1 MAGIVTFEDLI
12 EQILQEEIEDEQ
24 DAEIVN
30 DKARWIKRKIISL
43 FS

>member
-30 DKARWIKRKIISL
+30 DKAR
-43 FS
+43 